1 MSEAVHA
8 ITDVQQLENAL
19 LNLALNARDA
29 MPEGGQLTIGAS
41 CVELGLAQAAD
52 FDVAPGCYVALS
64 VSDTGTGMDAA
75 TQARA
80 SEPFFTTKRFGSGS
94 GLGLSMVYGFAK
106 QSGGGIRI
114 QSALGEG
121 CVVTLVLPCVD
132 DELEDEPPPDL
143 HHRSARQGA
152 QRPLVL
158 LVEDD
163 PDVRRVIRLQLV
175 GLGYPVIEAD
185 HAADALLLLTSV
197 PTVGILVS
205 DVVMPGGMDGRALC
219 VAASQRAPH
228 VKALLIS
235 GYSDGEVA
243 SPGRLRSFRCLKK
256 PFTASELQHALDGLT
271 A

>member
-1 MSEAVHA
+1 M
-8 ITDVQQLENAL
+8 TDAQQLENAV

-29 MPEGGQLTIGAS
+29 MPEGGTLTIRATRTY
-41 CVELGLAQAAD
+41 LGPMQVAD
-52 FDVAPGCYVALS
+52 FDVTPGCYVALS

-121 CVVTLVLPCVD
+121 CIVTMVLPCTGDGQGNESAPGVQ
-132 DELEDEPPPDL
+132 
-143 HHRSARQGA
+143 HRSGRQTTE
-152 QRPLVL
+152 RPLVL

-163 PDVRRVIRLQLV
+163 PDVRRVIRMQLV
-175 GLGYPVIEAD
+175 GLGYPVMEAD
-185 HAADALLLLTSV
+185 HAADALLLLASV
-197 PTVGILVS
+197 PTVGILIS
-205 DVVMPGGMDGRALC
+205 DMVMPGGMDGRALC
-219 VAASQRAPH
+219 LAASQSAPH
-228 VKALLIS
+228 VKALVIS
-235 GYSDGEVA
+235 GYSDEYAVSSDSAFG
-243 SPGRLRSFRCLKK
+243 PPLLKK
-256 PFTASELQHALDGLT
+256 PFTAPELQQALDGLL